1 MVRVMSHMVDDVI
14 SANSVTSKELSGDFT
29 HESIR

>member
-1 MVRVMSHMVDDVI
+1 MVDDVI

>member
-1 MVRVMSHMVDDVI
+1 MSRMVDDVI

-29 HESIR
+29 RESIR